1 MAVIHGCQVSQEKN
15 LKLQEMEMVIAEF
28 GYDFILKD
36 WAIINQYRRI
46 KSKLKYIDMFSLFQM
61 IDDVGHHVYSK
72 FEEFNY
78 YVINACQVCNVT
90 DQISEHIEWHYLHKY
105 ILRAVMIVTKN
116 KFIIFDKPIREYFVS
131 DHLCMDV
138 SIFYEV

>member
-1 MAVIHGCQVSQEKN
+1 MVVIHGCQVSQEKN

-28 GYDFILKD
+28 GYDFILK
-36 WAIINQYRRI
+36 ACVMINQCKKKPWDLI
-46 KSKLKYIDMFSLFQM
+46 ESKLKYIKVSPLFQM

-90 DQISEHIEWHYLHKY
+90 DQISEHIE
-105 ILRAVMIVTKN
+105 
-116 KFIIFDKPIREYFVS
+116 
-131 DHLCMDV
+131 
-138 SIFYEV
+138 